1 MLNSDP
7 FIHPLK
13 KLNSSN
19 LKSTHPHLTANH
31 ITIIKVMSCFIV
43 CKLSAVKQK
52 TIIRKLNVGGKNTS
66 RVNKTNLLASELSN
80 WAKRTAVT
88 DSLLSPDFPD

>member
-19 LKSTHPHLTANH
+19 LKSTHPHLTADH
-31 ITIIKVMSCFIV
+31 IAIIKVMSCFIV
-43 CKLSAVKQK
+43 CKLFAVKQK

-66 RVNKTNLLASELSN
+66 RVNKLTSKRLSN
-80 WAKRTAVT
+80 WAKRTVVT
-88 DSLLSPDFPD
+88 LIH